1 MSRFLTPQSVAARPD
16 GSYFS
21 PEKLAMLQRIFD
33 AACKDASIVAK
44 VERDAIAIKLLAA
57 SKSIDDEAG
66 LIVVVKDAIAQYRS
80 K

>member
-21 PEKLAMLQRIFD
+21 PEKLAMLKRIFD
-33 AACKDASIVAK
+33 AACKDAGIASTD
-44 VERDAIAIKLLAA
+44 ERDAIAIKLLTA
-57 SKSIDDEAG
+57 SKTTDGEDA
-66 LIVVVKDAIAQYRS
+66 LIVVLKDAIASYRI